1 VWFVTLLTDGCRA
14 VASYFGWAK
23 GRSDLNNAPD
33 VRAAEIAAKDQAAK
47 EQFERDTAERDVEA
61 TRKELAE

>member
-1 VWFVTLLTDGCRA
+1 